1 LQILTRVFACNFLHT
16 RNNFIVLDTS
26 FMIFWKTEIF
36 ERSPKRIMEKIWIS
50 GANGHVGSA
59 LVKMLDFEKYK
70 YVATDKNEVDITNI
84 EAVHSFCK
92 INRPDIIINC
102 SGLTDLQEC
111 EANPDMAYAVN
122 AVGVRN
128 IAQEAQEI
136 GAKLIQISTDDV
148 FGTTDSKV
156 LLNEFDDIAP
166 RSVYGKSK
174 AAGEKFMR
182 ALMSRYVIIR
192 SSWVYGLGKDYVR
205 LVLEAA
211 EKGGKFVAPA
221 NQYSSPTSAKELA
234 KVLMQFIENEY
245 YGTYHVVCKGCCS
258 RYEYAQEILRLTNNE
273 DKLELIPC
281 DDMLDTRPRYSF
293 WDNMM
298 IRISNIEEPAEWKSA
313 LKEYLTGGY

>member
-1 LQILTRVFACNFLHT
+1 
-16 RNNFIVLDTS
+16 
-26 FMIFWKTEIF
+26 
-36 ERSPKRIMEKIWIS
+36 MEKIWIS

-70 YVATDKNEVDITNI
+70 FIATDKNEVDITDI
-84 EAVHSFCK
+84 ESVHSFCK
-92 INRPDIIINC
+92 LNRPDIIINC

-111 EANPDMAYAVN
+111 EENPDLAYAVN

-148 FGTTDSKV
+148 FGTTENKV

-192 SSWVYGLGKDYVR
+192 SAWVYGLGKDYVR

-211 EKGGKFVAPA
+211 EKGGTFVAPS

-234 KVLMQFIENEY
+234 KVIMQFIENEY

-258 RYEYAQEILRLTNNE
+258 RYEYAQEILRLTNKE
-273 DKLELIPC
+273 DKVELKPC
-281 DDMLDTRPRYSF
+281 DDMMDTRPKYSLL
-293 WDNMM
+293 DNMM
-298 IRISNIEEPAEWKSA
+298 IRISHIEEPAEWKTA
-313 LKEYLTGGY
+313 LKEYLIGGN

>member
-1 LQILTRVFACNFLHT
+1 
-16 RNNFIVLDTS
+16 
-26 FMIFWKTEIF
+26 
-36 ERSPKRIMEKIWIS
+36 MEKIWIS

-70 YVATDKNEVDITNI
+70 FIATDKNEVDITNM
-84 EAVHSFCK
+84 ESVHSFCK

-111 EANPDMAYAVN
+111 EENPDMAYAVN

-148 FGTTDSKV
+148 FGTTENDTP
-156 LLNEFDDIAP
+156 LNEFDDIAP
-166 RSVYGKSK
+166 RSIYGKSK

-192 SSWVYGLGKDYVR
+192 SSWVYGVGRDYVSQ
-205 LVLEAA
+205 VLDAA
-211 EKGGKFVAPA
+211 KKGGTFAAPS
-221 NQYSSPTSAKELA
+221 NQFSSPTSAKELA
-234 KVLMQFIENEY
+234 KVIMQFIEQEY

-258 RYEYAQEILRLTNNE
+258 RYEYAQEILRLSGNE
-273 DKLELIPC
+273 DKLTLVPSS
-281 DDMLDTRPRYSF
+281 DATDARPKYSVL
-293 WDNMM
+293 DNMM
-298 IRISNIEEPAEWKSA
+298 IRISKIEEPADWKTA
-313 LKEYLTGGY
+313 LKEYLTETGDNE

>member
-1 LQILTRVFACNFLHT
+1 
-16 RNNFIVLDTS
+16 
-26 FMIFWKTEIF
+26 
-36 ERSPKRIMEKIWIS
+36 MEKIWIS

-70 YVATDKNEVDITNI
+70 FIATDKNEVDITDM
-84 EAVHSFCK
+84 ESVHSFCK

-111 EANPDMAYAVN
+111 EENPDLAYAVN

-148 FGTTDSKV
+148 FGTTESNV
-156 LLNEFDDIAP
+156 PLNEFDPIAP

-211 EKGGKFVAPA
+211 EKGGSFIAPN

-234 KVLMQFIENEY
+234 KVIMQFIENEY
-245 YGTYHVVCKGCCS
+245 YGTYHVVCKGSCS

-273 DKLELIPC
+273 DKLELKPC
-281 DDMLDTRPRYSF
+281 DDMIDTRPKYSVL
-293 WDNMM
+293 DNMM
-298 IRISNIEEPAEWKSA
+298 LRISKIEEPAEWKTA
-313 LKEYLTGGY
+313 LKEYLTGGN

>member
-1 LQILTRVFACNFLHT
+1 MVFLKAEISKGAT
-16 RNNFIVLDTS
+16 
-26 FMIFWKTEIF
+26 KT
-36 ERSPKRIMEKIWIS
+36 IMEKIWIS

-111 EANPDMAYAVN
+111 ESNPDMAYAVN

-192 SSWVYGLGKDYVR
+192 SSWVYGLGQDYVR
-205 LVLEAA
+205 MVLEAA
-211 EKGGKFVAPA
+211 EKGGSFIAPA

-234 KVLMQFIENEY
+234 KVLMEFIENEY

-273 DKLELIPC
+273 DKLELLPC
-281 DDMLDTRPRYSF
+281 DGLSDTRPKYSVL
-293 WDNMM
+293 DNMM

-313 LKEYLTGGY
+313 LKDYLTGGR

>member
-1 LQILTRVFACNFLHT
+1 
-16 RNNFIVLDTS
+16 
-26 FMIFWKTEIF
+26 
-36 ERSPKRIMEKIWIS
+36 MEKIWIS

-70 YVATDKNEVDITNI
+70 YVATDKNEVDITDM
-84 EAVHSFCK
+84 EAVHTFCK

-148 FGTTDSKV
+148 FHTTENEV
-156 LLNEFDDIAP
+156 RLNEFDAIDP

-182 ALMSRYVIIR
+182 ALMSRYVIVR

-211 EKGGKFVAPA
+211 EKGGTFVAPA

-273 DKLELIPC
+273 DKLELLPG
-281 DDMLDTRPRYSF
+281 DETQQKYSVL
-293 WDNMM
+293 DNMM
-298 IRISNIEEPAEWKSA
+298 IRISKIEEPAEWKSA
-313 LKEYLTGGY
+313 LKEYLTGGR

>member
-1 LQILTRVFACNFLHT
+1 
-16 RNNFIVLDTS
+16 
-26 FMIFWKTEIF
+26 MIFWKTEIF

>member
-1 LQILTRVFACNFLHT
+1 
-16 RNNFIVLDTS
+16 
-26 FMIFWKTEIF
+26 MI
-36 ERSPKRIMEKIWIS
+36 KIWIS

-70 YVATDKNEVDITNI
+70 FIATDKNEVDITNI
-84 EAVHSFCK
+84 ESVHSFCK

-111 EANPDMAYAVN
+111 EENPDLAYAVN

-148 FGTTDSKV
+148 FSTSETNTPF
-156 LLNEFDDIAP
+156 NEFDPISP
-166 RSVYGKSK
+166 RSIYGKSK

-211 EKGGKFVAPA
+211 EKGGTFIAPS

-234 KVLMQFIENEY
+234 KVIMQFIENEY
-245 YGTYHVVCKGCCS
+245 YGTYHVVCKGSCS
-258 RYEYAQEILRLTNNE
+258 RYEYAQEILRLTNME
-273 DKLELIPC
+273 DKLELKPC
-281 DDMLDTRPRYSF
+281 DDMLDTRPKYSVL
-293 WDNMM
+293 DNMM
-298 IRISNIEEPAEWKSA
+298 IRISKIEEPAEWKTA
-313 LKEYLTGGY
+313 LKEYLTGGN

>member
-1 LQILTRVFACNFLHT
+1 
-16 RNNFIVLDTS
+16 
-26 FMIFWKTEIF
+26 
-36 ERSPKRIMEKIWIS
+36 MEKIWIS

-111 EANPDMAYAVN
+111 EANPDLAYAVN

-192 SSWVYGLGKDYVR
+192 SSWVYGLGKDYVK
-205 LVLEAA
+205 LVLDAA
-211 EKGGKFVAPA
+211 EKGGTFVAP
-221 NQYSSPTSAKELA
+221 NYQFSSPTSAKELA
-234 KVLMQFIENEY
+234 KVIMKFIEEEY
-245 YGTYHVVCKGCCS
+245 YGTYHVVCKGYCS
-258 RYEYAQEILRLTNNE
+258 RYEYAQEILRLAGKE
-273 DKLELIPC
+273 DKLTLLPY
-281 DDMLDTRPRYSF
+281 DDMSDTHPRYSVL
-293 WDNMM
+293 DNMM

-313 LKEYLTGGY
+313 LKEYLTGGR

>member
-1 LQILTRVFACNFLHT
+1 MTKGKESSNT
-16 RNNFIVLDTS
+16 
-26 FMIFWKTEIF
+26 
-36 ERSPKRIMEKIWIS
+36 MEKIWIS
-50 GANGHVGSA
+50 GAKGHVGSA

-70 YVATDKNEVDITNI
+70 YVATDKDEVDITNM

-111 EANPDMAYAVN
+111 EANPDLAYAVN

-156 LLNEFDDIAP
+156 LLNEFDNIAP

-174 AAGEKFMR
+174 AAGEKFVR
-182 ALMSRYVIIR
+182 TLMSRYVIIR
-192 SSWVYGLGKDYVR
+192 SAWVYGLGKDYVR

-234 KVLMQFIENEY
+234 KVMMQFIDNEY
-245 YGTYHVVCKGCCS
+245 YGTYHVVCRGCCS
-258 RYEYAQEILRLTNNE
+258 RYEYAQEILRLTDKE
-273 DKLELIPC
+273 DKLELVPNVSAM
-281 DDMLDTRPRYSF
+281 DAQPKYSVL
-293 WDNMM
+293 DNMM
-298 IRISNIEEPAEWKSA
+298 IRISGIEEPAEWKAA
-313 LKEYLTGGY
+313 LAEYLTGGR

>member
-1 LQILTRVFACNFLHT
+1 MICWYAEIL
-16 RNNFIVLDTS
+16 
-26 FMIFWKTEIF
+26 
-36 ERSPKRIMEKIWIS
+36 ERSSLSNMEKIWIS

-70 YVATDKNEVDITNI
+70 FIATDINEVDITDI
-84 EAVHSFCK
+84 QAVHSFCK

-111 EANPDMAYAVN
+111 ENNPDMAYAVN

-148 FGTTDSKV
+148 FGTTENKV
-156 LLNEFDDIAP
+156 LLNEFDNIAP

-192 SSWVYGLGKDYVR
+192 SSWIYGLGKDYVR

-211 EKGGKFVAPA
+211 EKGGTFVAPN

-234 KVLMQFIENEY
+234 KVIMQFIENEY

-273 DKLELIPC
+273 DKVELKPY
-281 DDMLDTRPRYSF
+281 DETMDTTPKYSVL
-293 WDNMM
+293 DNMM
-298 IRISNIEEPAEWKSA
+298 IRISKIEEPAEWKAA
-313 LKEYLTGGY
+313 LKEYLSGGN

>member
-1 LQILTRVFACNFLHT
+1 
-16 RNNFIVLDTS
+16 
-26 FMIFWKTEIF
+26 
-36 ERSPKRIMEKIWIS
+36 MEKIWIS

-111 EANPDMAYAVN
+111 EANPDLAYAVN

-148 FGTTDSKV
+148 FGTTDNKV
-156 LLNEFDDIAP
+156 LLNEFDDISP

-192 SSWVYGLGKDYVR
+192 SSWVYGLGKDYVK
-205 LVLEAA
+205 LVLDAA
-211 EKGGKFVAPA
+211 EKGGTFVAP
-221 NQYSSPTSAKELA
+221 NYQFSSPTSAKELA
-234 KVLMQFIENEY
+234 KVIMKFIEEEY

-258 RYEYAQEILRLTNNE
+258 RYEYAQEILRLAGKE
-273 DKLELIPC
+273 DKLTLLPY
-281 DDMLDTRPRYSF
+281 DDMSDTHPRYSVL
-293 WDNMM
+293 DNMM

-313 LKEYLTGGY
+313 LKEYLTGGR

>member
-1 LQILTRVFACNFLHT
+1 
-16 RNNFIVLDTS
+16 
-26 FMIFWKTEIF
+26 
-36 ERSPKRIMEKIWIS
+36 METIWIS

-70 YVATDKNEVDITNI
+70 YVATDKNEVDITNM

-111 EANPDMAYAVN
+111 EENPDLAYAVN

-148 FGTTDSKV
+148 FGTTENNV

-166 RSVYGKSK
+166 RSIYGKSK
-174 AAGEKFMR
+174 AAGEKFVR

-192 SSWVYGLGKDYVR
+192 SAWVYGLGKDYVR

-211 EKGGKFVAPA
+211 EKGGTFVAPA

-258 RYEYAQEILRLTNNE
+258 RYEYAQEILRLTNKE
-273 DKLELIPC
+273 DQLELSPGNDTIPK
-281 DDMLDTRPRYSF
+281 YSVL
-293 WDNMM
+293 DNMM
-298 IRISNIEEPAEWKSA
+298 IRISNMEEPTEWKTA
-313 LKEYLTGGY
+313 LKEYLTGGH

>member
-1 LQILTRVFACNFLHT
+1 
-16 RNNFIVLDTS
+16 
-26 FMIFWKTEIF
+26 
-36 ERSPKRIMEKIWIS
+36 MEKIWIS

>member
-1 LQILTRVFACNFLHT
+1 
-16 RNNFIVLDTS
+16 
-26 FMIFWKTEIF
+26 
-36 ERSPKRIMEKIWIS
+36 MEKIWIS
-50 GANGHVGSA
+50 GAKGHVGSA

-70 YVATDKNEVDITNI
+70 YVATDKDEVDITNM

-111 EANPDMAYAVN
+111 EANPDLAYAVN

-156 LLNEFDDIAP
+156 LLNEFDIIAP

-174 AAGEKFMR
+174 AAGEKFVR
-182 ALMSRYVIIR
+182 TLMSRYVIIR
-192 SSWVYGLGKDYVR
+192 SAWVYGLGKDYVR

-234 KVLMQFIENEY
+234 KVMMQFIDNEY
-245 YGTYHVVCKGCCS
+245 YGTYHVVCRGCCS
-258 RYEYAQEILRLTNNE
+258 RYEYAQEILRLTDKE
-273 DKLELIPC
+273 DKLELVPNVSAM
-281 DDMLDTRPRYSF
+281 DAQPKYSVL
-293 WDNMM
+293 DNMM
-298 IRISNIEEPAEWKSA
+298 IRISDIEEPAEWKAA
-313 LKEYLTGGY
+313 LAEYLTGGR

>member
-1 LQILTRVFACNFLHT
+1 
-16 RNNFIVLDTS
+16 
-26 FMIFWKTEIF
+26 
-36 ERSPKRIMEKIWIS
+36 MEKIWIS

-70 YVATDKNEVDITNI
+70 FIATDINEVDITDI
-84 EAVHSFCK
+84 QAVHSFCK

-111 EANPDMAYAVN
+111 EENPDLAFAVN

-148 FGTTDSKV
+148 FGTTDNKV

-182 ALMSRYVIIR
+182 ALMNRYVIIR

-211 EKGGKFVAPA
+211 EKGGSFVAPG

-234 KVLMQFIENEY
+234 KVVMQFIENEY

-273 DKLELIPC
+273 GKVELKSC
-281 DDMLDTRPRYSF
+281 DDMMDTTPKYSVL
-293 WDNMM
+293 DNMM
-298 IRISNIEEPAEWKSA
+298 IRISKIEEPAEWKTA
-313 LKEYLTGGY
+313 LKEYLTGGNEIK

>member
-1 LQILTRVFACNFLHT
+1 
-16 RNNFIVLDTS
+16 
-26 FMIFWKTEIF
+26 
-36 ERSPKRIMEKIWIS
+36 MEKIWIS

-70 YVATDKNEVDITNI
+70 YVATDKNEVDITNM

-111 EANPDMAYAVN
+111 EANPDLAYAVN

-148 FGTTDSKV
+148 FGTTENKV

-192 SSWVYGLGKDYVR
+192 SSWVYGLGKDYVK
-205 LVLEAA
+205 LVLDAA
-211 EKGGKFVAPA
+211 EKGGTFVAP
-221 NQYSSPTSAKELA
+221 NYQFSSPTSAKELA
-234 KVLMQFIENEY
+234 KVIMKFIEEEY

-258 RYEYAQEILRLTNNE
+258 RYEYAQEILRLTGKE
-273 DKLELIPC
+273 DQLTLLPY
-281 DDMLDTRPRYSF
+281 DDMSDVHPRYSVL
-293 WDNMM
+293 DNMM

-313 LKEYLTGGY
+313 LKEYLTGGR

>member
-1 LQILTRVFACNFLHT
+1 
-16 RNNFIVLDTS
+16 
-26 FMIFWKTEIF
+26 
-36 ERSPKRIMEKIWIS
+36 MEKIWIS
-50 GANGHVGSA
+50 GAKGHVGSA

-70 YVATDKNEVDITNI
+70 YVATDKDEVDITNM

-111 EANPDMAYAVN
+111 EANPDLAYAVN

-148 FGTTDSKV
+148 FGTTNSKV

-221 NQYSSPTSAKELA
+221 HQYSSPTSAKELA
-234 KVLMQFIENEY
+234 KVLMQFIDNEY

-258 RYEYAQEILRLTNNE
+258 RYEYAQEILRLTNKE
-273 DKLELIPC
+273 DKLELVPNV
-281 DDMLDTRPRYSF
+281 DAMDAQPKYSVL
-293 WDNMM
+293 DNMM
-298 IRISNIEEPAEWKSA
+298 IRISGIEEPAEWKAA
-313 LKEYLTGGY
+313 LAEYLTGGR

>member
-1 LQILTRVFACNFLHT
+1 ML
-16 RNNFIVLDTS
+16 
-26 FMIFWKTEIF
+26 
-36 ERSPKRIMEKIWIS
+36 KIWIS
-50 GANGHVGSA
+50 GANGHVGRA

-70 YVATDKNEVDITNI
+70 FIATDKNEVDITNI
-84 EAVHSFCK
+84 ESVHSFCK

-111 EANPDMAYAVN
+111 EENPDLAYAVN

-148 FGTTDSKV
+148 FSTTETNTPF
-156 LLNEFDDIAP
+156 NEFDPISP

-211 EKGGKFVAPA
+211 EKGGTFIAPS

-234 KVLMQFIENEY
+234 KVIMQFIENEY
-245 YGTYHVVCKGCCS
+245 YGTYHVVCKGSCS

-273 DKLELIPC
+273 DKLELKPC
-281 DDMLDTRPRYSF
+281 DDMLDTRPKYSVL
-293 WDNMM
+293 DNMM
-298 IRISNIEEPAEWKSA
+298 IRISKIEEPADWKTA
-313 LKEYLTGGY
+313 LKEYLAGGN

>member
-1 LQILTRVFACNFLHT
+1 
-16 RNNFIVLDTS
+16 
-26 FMIFWKTEIF
+26 
-36 ERSPKRIMEKIWIS
+36 MEKIWIS

-70 YVATDKNEVDITNI
+70 YVATDKNEVDITNM

-111 EANPDMAYAVN
+111 EANPDLAYAVN

-148 FGTTDSKV
+148 FGTTESKV

-192 SSWVYGLGKDYVR
+192 SSWVYGLGKDYVK
-205 LVLEAA
+205 LVLDAA
-211 EKGGKFVAPA
+211 EKGGKFIAPA

-273 DKLELIPC
+273 DKLELVPC
-281 DDMLDTRPRYSF
+281 DDMLDTRPKYSVL
-293 WDNMM
+293 DNMM

-313 LKEYLTGGY
+313 LKEYLTGGR

>member
-1 LQILTRVFACNFLHT
+1 
-16 RNNFIVLDTS
+16 
-26 FMIFWKTEIF
+26 
-36 ERSPKRIMEKIWIS
+36 MEKIWIS
-50 GANGHVGSA
+50 GAKGHVGSA

-70 YVATDKNEVDITNI
+70 YVATDKDEVDITNM

-111 EANPDMAYAVN
+111 EANPDLAYAVN

-156 LLNEFDDIAP
+156 LLNEFDNIAP

-174 AAGEKFMR
+174 AAGEKFVR
-182 ALMSRYVIIR
+182 TLMSRYVIIR
-192 SSWVYGLGKDYVR
+192 SAWVYGLGKDYVR

-234 KVLMQFIENEY
+234 KVMMQFIDNEY
-245 YGTYHVVCKGCCS
+245 YGTYHVVCRGCCS
-258 RYEYAQEILRLTNNE
+258 RYEYAQEILRLTDKE
-273 DKLELIPC
+273 DKLELVPNVSAM
-281 DDMLDTRPRYSF
+281 DAQPKYSVL
-293 WDNMM
+293 DNMM
-298 IRISNIEEPAEWKSA
+298 IRISGIEEPAEWKAA
-313 LKEYLTGGY
+313 LAEYLTGGR

>member
-1 LQILTRVFACNFLHT
+1 MTKGKESSNT
-16 RNNFIVLDTS
+16 
-26 FMIFWKTEIF
+26 
-36 ERSPKRIMEKIWIS
+36 MEKIWIS
-50 GANGHVGSA
+50 GAKGHVGSA

-70 YVATDKNEVDITNI
+70 YVATDKDEVDITNM

-111 EANPDMAYAVN
+111 EANPDLAYAVN

-156 LLNEFDDIAP
+156 LLNEFDNIAP
-166 RSVYGKSK
+166 RSIYGKSK
-174 AAGEKFMR
+174 AAGEKFVR
-182 ALMSRYVIIR
+182 TLMSRYVIIR
-192 SSWVYGLGKDYVR
+192 SAWVYGLGKDYVR

-234 KVLMQFIENEY
+234 KVMMQFIDNEY
-245 YGTYHVVCKGCCS
+245 YGTYHVVCRGCCS
-258 RYEYAQEILRLTNNE
+258 RYEYAQEILRLTDKE
-273 DKLELIPC
+273 DKLELVPNVSAM
-281 DDMLDTRPRYSF
+281 DAQPKYSVL
-293 WDNMM
+293 DNMM
-298 IRISNIEEPAEWKSA
+298 IRISGIEEPAEWKAA
-313 LKEYLTGGY
+313 LAEYLTGGR

>member
-1 LQILTRVFACNFLHT
+1 
-16 RNNFIVLDTS
+16 
-26 FMIFWKTEIF
+26 
-36 ERSPKRIMEKIWIS
+36 MEKIWIS

-70 YVATDKNEVDITNI
+70 YVASDKNEVDITNMD
-84 EAVHSFCK
+84 AVHTFCK

-111 EANPDMAYAVN
+111 EATPDLAYAIT

-174 AAGEKFMR
+174 AAGEKFMCT
-182 ALMSRYVIIR
+182 LMSRYVIIR
-192 SSWVYGLGKDYVR
+192 SSWVYGLGKDYVN
-205 LVLEAA
+205 LVLDAA
-211 EKGGKFVAPA
+211 EKGGKFVAPE

-273 DKLELIPC
+273 DKLELLPC
-281 DDMLDTRPRYSF
+281 DDMLDTRPKYSVL
-293 WDNMM
+293 DNMM
-298 IRISNIEEPAEWKSA
+298 LRISNIEEPAEWKSA
-313 LKEYLTGGY
+313 LKEYLTGGH